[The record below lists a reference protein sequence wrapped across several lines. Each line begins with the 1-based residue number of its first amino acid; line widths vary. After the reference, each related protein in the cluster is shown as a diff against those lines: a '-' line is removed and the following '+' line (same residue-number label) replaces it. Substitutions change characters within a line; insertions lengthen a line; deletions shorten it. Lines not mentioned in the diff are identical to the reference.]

1 MNTEDLFEGFGALD
15 DDLLKRSEHGG
26 KKMKKR
32 RKVSELLK
40 YGSIAACLV
49 AILGVSMLFIDNES
63 PNPTPVVPE
72 ISIIADNND
81 DISDEQTDLQ
91 DESERYVNISM
102 LLASNE
108 SIETLAHKI
117 VFIEIKNYSAHYYK
131 VASVESDI
139 LQESIGHDVPG
150 TQMWYKVSGHE
161 DMQYL
166 IFNDNNEYSL
176 WKFESFQ
183 EESYPYSDVLQI
195 IYNIHSA
202 EDIDK
207 VIVAP
212 ANMDN
217 SDKGQAIQEEIGTSI
232 VTDDKAIETIY
243 SVLVGLTCYGG
254 NNWDMIGL
262 GEDTPSAMQNQVKAG
277 RYLTMVS
284 SQGIEIDTLKYT
296 GISGKFY
303 EYGGIAY
310 SALTM
315 EEKTAVEKILN
326 IELPYETDNSVTGQN
341 KESDSNELEESRE
354 TQDVPVDEGA
364 YQEAREYSAEL
375 TDLQNRISQAM
386 MNNEL
391 PFVTSS
397 AIYEN
402 PDRIHVRV
410 NTTDEDLI
418 AKLQAF
424 DTTGKLL
431 EIEYSEHGIQ
441 NK

>member
-1 MNTEDLFEGFGALD
+1 
-15 DDLLKRSEHGG
+15 
-26 KKMKKR
+26 MKKD
-32 RKVSELLK
+32 RKLSELLK

-72 ISIIADNND
+72 ISIIAD

-117 VFIEIKNYSAHYYK
+117 TLIEIENHSAHYYK

-139 LQESIGHDVPG
+139 LQESIGHDVSG

-243 SVLVGLTCYGG
+243 SVLVRLTCYGG

-262 GEDTPSAMQNQVKAG
+262 GEDTPSAMQNQVWAG
-277 RYLTMVS
+277 RFLTMAT
-284 SQGIEIDTLKYT
+284 SQGMEIDTLKYT
-296 GISGKFY
+296 GISGMFY

-326 IELPYETDNSVTGQN
+326 IEFPYETDNSFTGQN
-341 KESDSNELEESRE
+341 KESDSSELEESRE
-354 TQDVPVDEGA
+354 TQDVPVDEET